1 MYTTFPRPSLEKYV
15 SLPTTSADS
24 SPRSYKST
32 AHRYV
37 FKGITIINMIRQ
49 IQAHDYLPLS
59 MSHHNLAKLVHG
71 RDWNWKEWLEPTGSR
86 AGVDQDYLDGEHE
99 NAVSRALK

>member
-1 MYTTFPRPSLEKYV
+1 MYTTFPRPFLEKYV

-37 FKGITIINMIRQ
+37 FKGITIINTIRQ
-49 IQAHDYLPLS
+49 IQTHDYLPLS
-59 MSHHNLAKLVHG
+59 MSHHDLMDG

-99 NAVSRALK
+99 NAVSGALN